1 MNKMKRNALSILL
14 ASSVVFLTACGGD
27 VNNDGDPST
36 TSNIDINNIQNPVVG
51 TPAAY
56 TFPKDAPP
64 NAADSVVMTYK
75 MKGIKGTETLATS
88 LVFTPKTAPPAGGW
102 PIVVWAHGTT
112 GVADKCAPSGKQLT
126 ITGIVGP
133 GDPTIKNMID
143 SFLKEGYVVVAPD
156 YEGLGEPGGNELHP
170 FLHVKSE
177 AYSITDAVVA
187 TKTWLRDKVSN
198 KWAVVGHSQ
207 GGQAALGAAQYA
219 ARANM
224 DYKGVVAVAPASNL
238 KMIDSLIQF
247 KLEGLSENMLDE
259 NGDTNPE
266 YERKALGYV
275 ATDGFTSL
283 IAASIKATYSMDG
296 VYSKVFKSPTD
307 KIAEQAESICVL
319 NLGIEFMRGL
329 GEYAYNNNF
338 SIKGYPRRN
347 VGYMDDPI
355 VKQFLEKDSQPL
367 QVLVKTPIIIYQGG
381 ADTLVLPQATDALVA
396 QARALTT
403 KIDYRTDPKWDHG
416 TVYSINAK
424 NGNLLADIKTLL
436 SN

>member
-1 MNKMKRNALSILL
+1 MKRNTLWILL

-27 VNNDGDPST
+27 DNNDGGPST
-36 TSNIDINNIQNPVVG
+36 TSNVDINNIQNPVVG

-56 TFPKDAPP
+56 KYIKEDAPP
-64 NAADSVVMTYK
+64 NAADSVMMTYK

-112 GVADKCAPSGKQLT
+112 GVADSCAPSVNKLT
-126 ITGIVGP
+126 IPGLFGP

-156 YEGLGEPGGNELHP
+156 YEGLGEPGNKELHP
-170 FLHVKSE
+170 FLNVKSE

-187 TKTWLRDKVSN
+187 TKSWLRDKVSN

-224 DYKGVVAVAPASNL
+224 DYKGAVAVAPASNL

-247 KLEGLSENMLDE
+247 KLEGLPDKSLDE
-259 NGDTNPE
+259 NGNVNPE
-266 YERKALGYV
+266 FQRKVLGYV
-275 ATDGFTSL
+275 ATDGFTAL
-283 IAASIKATYSMDG
+283 IAASIKTTYGMDG

-307 KIAEQAESICVL
+307 KIAEQAESLCVL
-319 NLGIEFMRGL
+319 ELGFEFARGI
-329 GEYAYNNNF
+329 GEYAEANNG
-338 SIKGYPRRN
+338 SIKDYPRRAK
-347 VGYMDDPI
+347 GYMDDPI
-355 VKQFLEKDSQPL
+355 VK
-367 QVLVKTPIIIYQGG
+367 
-381 ADTLVLPQATDALVA
+381 
-396 QARALTT
+396 
-403 KIDYRTDPKWDHG
+403 
-416 TVYSINAK
+416 
-424 NGNLLADIKTLL
+424 
-436 SN
+436 

>member
-27 VNNDGDPST
+27 DNNDGGPST
-36 TSNIDINNIQNPVVG
+36 TSNVDINNIQNPVVG

-56 TFPKDAPP
+56 IFPKDAPP

-75 MKGIKGTETLATS
+75 MKGIKGTEILATS
-88 LVFTPKTAPPAGGW
+88 LVFTPKTAPPVEGW

-112 GVADKCAPSGKQLT
+112 GVADKCAPSVNKLT
-126 ITGIVGP
+126 IPGIFGP

-156 YEGLGEPGGNELHP
+156 YEGLGEPGDKELHP

-187 TKTWLRDKVSN
+187 TKSWLRDKVSN

-224 DYKGVVAVAPASNL
+224 DYKGAVAVAPASNL

-247 KLEGLSENMLDE
+247 KLEGLSDIM
-259 NGDTNPE
+259 TNQE
-266 YERKALGYV
+266 GQRKAFGYV
-275 ATDGFTSL
+275 ATDGFTAL
-283 IAASIKATYSMDG
+283 IAASIKSTYGVGGTYSQ
-296 VYSKVFKSPTD
+296 VFKSPTD
-307 KIAEQAESICVL
+307 KIAEQAESLCVVE
-319 NLGIEFMRGL
+319 LGSKFLQGI
-329 GEYAYNNNF
+329 GEYAFKNNS

-416 TVYSINAK
+416 TVYSINAQ
-424 NGNLLADIKTLL
+424 NGNLLEDIKTLL

>member
-1 MNKMKRNALSILL
+1 MKRNALSILL

-27 VNNDGDPST
+27 DNNDGGPST
-36 TSNIDINNIQNPVVG
+36 TSNVDINNIQNPVVG

-56 TFPKDAPP
+56 IFPKDAPP

-75 MKGIKGTETLATS
+75 MKGIKGTEILATS
-88 LVFTPKTAPPAGGW
+88 LVFTPKTAPPVEGW

-112 GVADKCAPSGKQLT
+112 GVADKCAPSVNKLT
-126 ITGIVGP
+126 IPGIFGP

-156 YEGLGEPGGNELHP
+156 YEGLGEPGDKELHP

-187 TKTWLRDKVSN
+187 TKSWLRDKVSN

-224 DYKGVVAVAPASNL
+224 DYKGAVAVAPASNL

-247 KLEGLSENMLDE
+247 KLEGLSDIM
-259 NGDTNPE
+259 TNQE
-266 YERKALGYV
+266 GQRKAFGYV
-275 ATDGFTSL
+275 ATDGFTAL
-283 IAASIKATYSMDG
+283 IAASIKSTYGVGGTYSQ
-296 VYSKVFKSPTD
+296 VFKSPTD
-307 KIAEQAESICVL
+307 KIAEQAESLCVVE
-319 NLGIEFMRGL
+319 LGSKFLQGI
-329 GEYAYNNNF
+329 GEYAFKNNS

-416 TVYSINAK
+416 TVYSINAQ
-424 NGNLLADIKTLL
+424 NGNLLEDIKTLL

>member
-1 MNKMKRNALSILL
+1 MKKNVLSILL
-14 ASSVVFLTACGGD
+14 ASSTVFLTACGGG
-27 VNNDGDPST
+27 DGNKDGGSST
-36 TSNIDINNIQNPVVG
+36 TSNVDINNIQNPVVG

-112 GVADKCAPSGKQLT
+112 GVADDCAPSVNTLT
-126 ITGIVGP
+126 IPGFFGP
-133 GDPTIKNMID
+133 GDPTIKDMID
-143 SFLKEGYVVVAPD
+143 SFVKEGYVVVAPD
-156 YEGLGEPGGNELHP
+156 YEGLGEPGDKELHP
-170 FLHVKSE
+170 FLNVKSE

-187 TKTWLRDKVSN
+187 TKSWLRDKVSN

-224 DYKGVVAVAPASNL
+224 DFKGAVAVAPASNL

-247 KLEGLSENMLDE
+247 KLEGLSNDVLDDQGE
-259 NGDTNPE
+259 LNPE
-266 YERKALGYV
+266 TQRKAMGYV
-275 ATDGFTSL
+275 AIDGFTSL
-283 IAASIKATYSMDG
+283 IAASIKATYGMDNA
-296 VYSKVFKSPTD
+296 YSKVFKSPTD
-307 KIAEQAESICVL
+307 KIAEQAESLCVVE
-319 NLGIEFMRGL
+319 LGGKFLQGI
-329 GEYAYNNNF
+329 GEYAQVNDM
-338 SIKGYPRRN
+338 SIKDYPRRTT
-347 VGYMDDPI
+347 GYMDDPI

-416 TVYSINAK
+416 TVYRVNAQ
-424 NGNLLADIKTLL
+424 NGNLLADIKKLL

>member
-1 MNKMKRNALSILL
+1 MKRNTLWILL

-27 VNNDGDPST
+27 DNNDGGPST
-36 TSNIDINNIQNPVVG
+36 TSNVDINNIQNPVVG

-56 TFPKDAPP
+56 KYIKEDAPP
-64 NAADSVVMTYK
+64 NAADSVMMTYK

-102 PIVVWAHGTT
+102 PILVWAHGTT
-112 GVADKCAPSGKQLT
+112 GVADSCAPSVNKLT
-126 ITGIVGP
+126 IPGLFGP

-156 YEGLGEPGGNELHP
+156 YEGLGEPGDKELHP
-170 FLHVKSE
+170 FLNVKSE

-187 TKTWLRDKVSN
+187 TKSWLRDKVSN

-224 DYKGVVAVAPASNL
+224 DYKGAVAVAPASNL

-247 KLEGLSENMLDE
+247 KLEGLPDKPLDE
-259 NGDTNPE
+259 NGNVNPE
-266 YERKALGYV
+266 FQRKVLGYV
-275 ATDGFTSL
+275 ATDGFTAL
-283 IAASIKATYSMDG
+283 IAASIKTTYGMDG

-307 KIAEQAESICVL
+307 KIAEQAESLCVL
-319 NLGIEFMRGL
+319 ELGFEFARGI
-329 GEYAYNNNF
+329 GEYAEANNG
-338 SIKGYPRRN
+338 SIKDYPRRAK
-347 VGYMDDPI
+347 GYMDDPI

-416 TVYSINAK
+416 TAYSVNAK